1 MIKRIGIVLSSLFL
15 VVLIGLFI
23 HHKALAVVSQQT
35 DTNSSTTFTIRGGN
49 GSDTNDANGNE
60 ILKAHKTPSG
70 TNILRLDASLNGRTA
85 ELPVGTLIFL
95 HFPNGAYSTTIT
107 PNIGVVERPEKN
119 GLPPSVP
126 FGDIALLKVVGQ
138 GTATI
143 TVTKINGSHTK
154 LPAGSAVYNN
164 HWSGYYHTSGGPYT
178 DITSQWT
185 VPTASSNANDT
196 YSYHWVGIDD
206 GTDTNG
212 DLIQVG
218 TYSNYHPSTGAAY
231 GAWWEILPTYP
242 TAQGITGTVNAGD
255 SMFAE
260 VKQNSGTS
268 WTITIQDFTQSW
280 TYTSSKTYPGPGN
293 TTEWI
298 AEKPGVSTNILTN
311 YGSVTFANDTQNGVN
326 PQHNYSNDSLEM
338 TSDGTSTGTPLSNPS
353 SPNSLNDAFTVVYC
367 TSNPCSTPSSPASWS
382 NNSPSGTTSD
392 SIQAMAAS
400 STSNVWAAGYETPA
414 NFHTQPVTYLNNGSG
429 WTKYSPTSKGS
440 TSNQYLYG
448 IATSST
454 DAWTGGYYTTSSG
467 YIQTLAYHWTG
478 SSWGSAVTS
487 ANPGG
492 STCTNQFNAVALDS
506 SSTPWAAGYYWC
518 NGSNS
523 EPMIQKWNGTQFVNQ
538 TLTLPSGGGQLNG
551 ISFSPSYGWAGGYS
565 SGTGASYLIYKYNGS
580 SWSSPTIGSIS
591 NAVLKSVAAI
601 SDTEAWAVG
610 YQPNG
615 AGSKP
620 LILHTTD
627 GGSTWT
633 EDTSFASSY
642 PAGTTW
648 LKSVAA
654 DSSSD
659 VWIVGY
665 NCNSACTTFYTMHNS
680 GNGWSQVATP
690 SISGSN
696 ALIGVSVNSGV
707 AWAGGSNYQ
716 SISSPITFKSL

>member
-1 MIKRIGIVLSSLFL
+1 MPGASAADYEWECTEFVKRYLYLAYSATALSSTNGDQVVANYASNYPSKFKSTTNNTDSWHGFPNVGDVLSYSDVHTAIISGVTVTDQTNGNATLNLVEQNASLSGTTTQQ
-15 VVLIGLFI
+15 VIGWKI
-23 HHKALAVVSQQT
+23 KGDIDDPN
-35 DTNSSTTFTIRGGN
+35 DT
-49 GSDTNDANGNE
+49 GSDT
-60 ILKAHKTPSG
+60 I
-70 TNILRLDASLNGRTA
+70 TA
-85 ELPVGTLIFL
+85 WL
-95 HFPNGAYSTTIT
+95 
-107 PNIGVVERPEKN
+107 
-119 GLPPSVP
+119 
-126 FGDIALLKVVGQ
+126 
-138 GTATI
+138 
-143 TVTKINGSHTK
+143 
-154 LPAGSAVYNN
+154 
-164 HWSGYYHTSGGPYT
+164 
-178 DITSQWT
+178 
-185 VPTASSNANDT
+185 
-196 YSYHWVGIDD
+196 
-206 GTDTNG
+206 
-212 DLIQVG
+212 
-218 TYSNYHPSTGAAY
+218 
-231 GAWWEILPTYP
+231 
-242 TAQGITGTVNAGD
+242 
-255 SMFAE
+255 
-260 VKQNSGTS
+260 
-268 WTITIQDFTQSW
+268 
-280 TYTSSKTYPGPGN
+280 
-293 TTEWI
+293 
-298 AEKPGVSTNILTN
+298 
-311 YGSVTFANDTQNGVN
+311 
-326 PQHNYSNDSLEM
+326 
-338 TSDGTSTGTPLSNPS
+338 TPL
-353 SPNSLNDAFTVVYC
+353 A
-367 TSNPCSTPSSPASWS
+367 WS

-414 NFHTQPVTYLNNGSG
+414 NFHTQTVTYLNNGSG

-454 DAWTGGYYTTSSG
+454 DTWTGGYYTTSSG

-551 ISFSPSYGWAGGYS
+551 ISFSPSYGWAVGYS

-696 ALIGVSVNSGV
+696 ALIGVTVNSGV

>member
-1 MIKRIGIVLSSLFL
+1 MIKRISLILLSLSL
-15 VVLIGLFI
+15 VVLIGTVI
-23 HHKALAVVSQQT
+23 HHETLAVASIQT
-35 DTNSSTTFTIRGGN
+35 DTNSTTFTIRGGN
-49 GSDTNDANGNE
+49 LNDVNDENGKA
-60 ILKAHKTPSG
+60 ILKPKTGRGVNFIS
-70 TNILRLDASLNGRTA
+70 LDSSLNGRTA
-85 ELPVGTLIFL
+85 ELPVGTSMFL
-95 HFPNGAYSTTIT
+95 YFPGGVYKVTIN
-107 PNIGVVERPEKN
+107 PNKGIVESPSN
-119 GLPPSVP
+119 TGLPTSLPS
-126 FGDIALLKVVGQ
+126 GDIALLKVVGQ

-143 TVTKINGSHTK
+143 TVTKIKDFKSG
-154 LPAGSAVYNN
+154 LPAGTTHTTLN
-164 HWSGYYHTSGGPYT
+164 WSGYERTTGGAFT
-178 DITSQWT
+178 DITAKWT
-185 VPTASSNANDT
+185 VPTVQPTSDGSNAW
-196 YSYHWVGIDD
+196 SYAWTGIDD
-206 GTDTNG
+206 GHDSNG

-218 TYSNYHPSTGAAY
+218 TYSDYINGSTSY
-231 GAWWEILPTYP
+231 GAWWEVLPTYS
-242 TAQGITGTVNAGD
+242 TAQPIIGTVVPGD
-255 SMFAE
+255 NMSAE
-260 VKQNSGTS
+260 IKQVSGST
-268 WTITIQDFTQSW
+268 WTVTITDVTQNW
-280 TYTSSKTYPGPGN
+280 TYSDNKTYGGSGS

-298 AEKPGVSTNILTN
+298 SERPGSTPLQLAN
-311 YGSVTFANDTQNGVN
+311 YGSATFTNDTQNGAN
-326 PQHNYSNDSLEM
+326 PQHSYWTDYINMFAD
-338 TSDGTSTGTPLSNPS
+338 DGVTII
-353 SPNSLNDAFTVVYC
+353 
-367 TSNPCSTPSSPASWS
+367 STPSNPNGTTDGFSTYYCGSSTGCSTAWS